1 MSVSWFAMEDEIFRP
16 SVLDFRLLS
25 VSLMRF
31 ILFAKSPV
39 FMLFTAFLICE
50 IPAATLERAVVE
62 PLIDVFS
69 SVNFFARTS
78 TPADAAALSFTI

>member
-31 ILFAKSPV
+31 ILLAKSPV

-62 PLIDVFS
+62 PLMDDFS
-69 SVNFFARTS
+69 AASFLASCS